1 MEEIFSNIS
10 SWLDSGKSAALVTVI
25 SRQGSAPR
33 EVGAKM
39 AVSSDLQII
48 GSVSSGCVEGAAAEE
63 SMKCM
68 ETRDAKIVEY
78 GISDDLAWSVGLTC
92 GGQIKVLIQPVVEEV
107 NKGLNYHLLR
117 QIEEEIRTGSAFK
130 TVTALSADQ
139 RGKIFLVSAGKQV
152 FPDKDAVDWVSPEF
166 LEQSVKLTHKSQSG
180 VVQIQNKEY
189 FIDVYSPPARLVVI
203 GAVHIAIPLVDMAKV
218 LGYET
223 IVIDPREVFATK
235 ERFPRVDLLIKDW
248 PTSGLEKINLSRDDF
263 ILLLSHDD
271 KLDLPALA
279 MAIDRQTG
287 YIGML
292 SSRKSRDER
301 YKKMIADGYKAGD
314 LEKIHSP
321 VGLNIGGKSPE
332 EIALS
337 ILAEIT
343 AAKNSK
349 LTN

>member
-1 MEEIFSNIS
+1 MEDIFSNIS

-68 ETRDAKIVEY
+68 ESGNAKIVEY

-92 GGQIKVLIQPVVEEV
+92 GGQIKVLIQPVVEKV
-107 NKGLNYHLLR
+107 NKGLNHHLLR
-117 QIEEEIRTGSAFK
+117 LIEEKIRTGSTFE

-139 RGKIFLVSAGKQV
+139 RGKICLVSAGKQV
-152 FPDKDAVDWVSPEF
+152 FPDKDAVDWVSPEL
-166 LEQSVKLTHKSQSG
+166 LEQAVKLTQKRQSG
-180 VVQIQNKEY
+180 VVQIQNKEF

-203 GAVHIAIPLVDMAKV
+203 GAVHVAIPLVDMAKV

-223 IVIDPREVFATK
+223 IVIDPRGVFATK
-235 ERFPRVDLLIKDW
+235 ERFPMVDLLIKDW

-279 MAIDRQTG
+279 MAIDRQTR

-349 LTN
+349 LPY